1 MEKEKKPV
9 YKRWWFFVGMLFIF
23 MGCIITRKDMNISN
37 DVSTSASLIS
47 NNIINE
53 VSEIGM
59 NEVEKITA
67 ESNTSQKVDKI
78 MLKAK
83 EDSKMITEDIKKEA
97 MEFIRNNKS
106 NFYKD
111 NETMEK
117 AIYYGYLLERAYEK
131 NDKKYANLGMD
142 VYQAVKYVYRGVE
155 KIDDVATQENLKQIE
170 KDLEKISEE
179 IIPTAQNIT
188 SKETKMEDIAI
199 SIAQKN
205 ALLTAKDYLNYTAF
219 SYKGLIEQL
228 KYEGYS
234 VQEATY
240 GADNCKADWNEQ
252 AAKMAKQYM
261 DYKSFSKSGLI
272 EQLEY
277 EGFTKEQ
284 AQYGVSS
291 VGY

>member
-199 SIAQKN
+199 SIGQKN